1 MKKAWVVASLVLGA
15 SVTITVRPTAAAESA
30 FPSYA
35 REDVIRVCLSEY
47 GVENSSVLDCL
58 AQDQKV
64 RDSLARKWADI
75 ADSSKANCVQRLESG
90 HTTSYSHLDRC
101 VRSAEKEKDA
111 AAPDE

>member
-1 MKKAWVVASLVLGA
+1 MRKTWIVPLVVLSAPVSTM
-15 SVTITVRPTAAAESA
+15 SRPATAAESA

-64 RDSLARKWADI
+64 RDLLSRKWADL
-75 ADSSKANCVQRLESG
+75 ADSSKINCVQRLANG
-90 HTTSYSHLDRC
+90 HANSYSHLDRC
-101 VRSAEKEKDA
+101 VRSAEKERDA
-111 AAPDE
+111 AAPDQ